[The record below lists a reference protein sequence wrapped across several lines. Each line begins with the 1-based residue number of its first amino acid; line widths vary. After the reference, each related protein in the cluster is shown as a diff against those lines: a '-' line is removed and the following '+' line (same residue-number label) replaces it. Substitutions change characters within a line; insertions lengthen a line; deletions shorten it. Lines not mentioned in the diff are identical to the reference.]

1 MNLLE
6 EELQDVETQMHGTE
20 TENDHPSNRS
30 PLAMPAKILVGAM
43 IPVWIPV
50 GVVGL
55 IIGIPVLGV
64 MAVKSKIAEKL
75 KTGKYAKDPQVYL
88 EKRSKKFLASLTN
101 DDASRYAK
109 WLTEKNA
116 EKLRNFTDYIPT
128 LIEANRKMVLQLR
141 CDTRNHVQI
150 MRHYTPIRKESSETR
165 KNMLKLGIKLCPATV
180 DARDLDWKE
189 DTDSFVGEGEFS
201 RVYRGTLKNGGRD
214 KKLDANYSFN
224 VAVKVFKKQFDDV
237 NLRMY
242 LIEELMIRYVN
253 AKLTPA
259 LLKSIKCCVNYL
271 LLHLHLMNNIGNQ
284 NYLTVSITSL

>member
-20 TENDHPSNRS
+20 KEIDHLSNRS
-30 PLAMPAKILVGAM
+30 PLTMPAKILVGATSL
-43 IPVWIPV
+43 VWIPV

-55 IIGIPVLGV
+55 IIGLPVLGV
-64 MAVKSKIAEKL
+64 MAVKSKITEKL
-75 KTGKYAKDPQVYL
+75 KPGKYAKDPQVYL
-88 EKRSKKFLASLTN
+88 EKRCKKFLASLTN

-109 WLTEKNA
+109 CLTEKTA
-116 EKLRNFTDYIPT
+116 EVLRNYTDYIPT

-141 CDTRNHVQI
+141 CVTRNHVQF
-150 MRHYTPIRKESSETR
+150 MQHYTPIRKESSETR

-189 DTDSFVGEGEFS
+189 DTDSFVGEGEFA
-201 RVYRGTLKNGGRD
+201 RVYRGTLKNGGRN

-237 NLRMY
+237 NLRLY
-242 LIEELMIRYVN
+242 LNEELMIRYVN
-253 AKLTPA
+253 E
-259 LLKSIKCCVNYL
+259 
-271 LLHLHLMNNIGNQ
+271 
-284 NYLTVSITSL
+284 